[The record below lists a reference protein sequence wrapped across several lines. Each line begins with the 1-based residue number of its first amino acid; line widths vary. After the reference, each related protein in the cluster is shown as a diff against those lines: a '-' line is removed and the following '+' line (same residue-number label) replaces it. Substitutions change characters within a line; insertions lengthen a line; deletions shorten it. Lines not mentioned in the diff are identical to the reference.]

1 MTGEKRSR
9 AMSEQERQRLC
20 ADLHSIPLT
29 TPRRSCHILGL
40 DNAIENCNEKEKK
53 EELKKL
59 RSIMVTRARRF
70 KLESQ
75 VSKFSRLTERSA
87 SRLQASFRGWLCR
100 KNLRAMRMEVEEA
113 RTSVADAALDDDF
126 LSYLHPALA
135 KSSNSDDD
143 LSSKMMICGLEVH
156 QSMKLTS

>member
-1 MTGEKRSR
+1 
-9 AMSEQERQRLC
+9 MSEQERQRLC

-29 TPRRSCHILGL
+29 TPPEIVSHILGL

-53 EELKKL
+53 ELKKL
-59 RSIMVTRARRF
+59 RSVMVTRARRF

-75 VSKFSRLTERSA
+75 VSKFSKLTERSA

-113 RTSVADAALDDDF
+113 RTSVAEAALDDDF

-135 KSSNSDDD
+135 KSSNNDND
-143 LSSKMMICGLEVH
+143 LSSKDDIAGIH
-156 QSMKLTS
+156 QSIILTT